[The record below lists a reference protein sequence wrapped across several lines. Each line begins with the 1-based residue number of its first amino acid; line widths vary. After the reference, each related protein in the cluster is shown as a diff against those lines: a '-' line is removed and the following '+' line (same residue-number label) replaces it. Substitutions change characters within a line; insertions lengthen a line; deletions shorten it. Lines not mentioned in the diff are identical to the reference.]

1 MTFDELLNDL
11 ETFKKQAGYKYHED
25 PNSALDMGF
34 KLNEIEES
42 VKELCETY
50 APTIRLTQKQY
61 DQLKTAKE
69 LTNLM
74 SLCYELINSNHP
86 LYNSL
91 YNLSDKDLATAWLHP
106 ETIKVVDS
114 ND

>member
-34 KLNEIEES
+34 KLNEIEKS
-42 VKELCETY
+42 VKKLRETY
-50 APTIRLTQKQY
+50 APTIEMTKDEYEIFKSAKVDEDSAEWLDDVEWGRVDY
-61 DQLKTAKE
+61 DYPKFFQ
-69 LTNLM
+69 
-74 SLCYELINSNHP
+74 
-86 LYNSL
+86 
-91 YNLSDKDLATAWLHP
+91 AWLHP